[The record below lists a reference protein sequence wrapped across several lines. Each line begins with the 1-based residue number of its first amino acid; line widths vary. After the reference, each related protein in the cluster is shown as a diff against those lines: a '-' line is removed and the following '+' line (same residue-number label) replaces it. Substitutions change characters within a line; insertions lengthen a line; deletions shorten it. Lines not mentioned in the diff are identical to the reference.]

1 MKVWGM
7 LLCLLALPAL
17 AGGQSLAEVARKE
30 RERREKLRKAG
41 TSARKLTEEDLA
53 APKGELANDPEATPA
68 GKPAA
73 RPTSRTRSRTD
84 AEAAAREKSETQWR
98 GRAAKARARIDE
110 AQRRSDRLDRWI
122 RLGQPPKYTEDG
134 RRVMYSARQ
143 LKTMADKAQAE
154 LAAAEQALE
163 DLSKEA
169 RRAGVPPGWLR

>member
-41 TSARKLTEEDLA
+41 ASARKVTEEDLA

-68 GKPAA
+68 GKSAA
-73 RPTSRTRSRTD
+73 RPTSRTRSRAS
-84 AEAAAREKSETQWR
+84 AEAAAREKAETQWR
-98 GRAAKARARIDE
+98 GRAAKARARVEE
-110 AQRRSDRLDRWI
+110 AQRRYDRLNRWI
-122 RLGQPPKYTEDG
+122 RLGQPAKYTEDG
-134 RRVMYSARQ
+134 QRVIYSARQ
-143 LKTMADKAQAE
+143 LKKMADKAQADVE
-154 LAAAEQALE
+154 AAEQAFE
-163 DLSKEA
+163 DLREEA